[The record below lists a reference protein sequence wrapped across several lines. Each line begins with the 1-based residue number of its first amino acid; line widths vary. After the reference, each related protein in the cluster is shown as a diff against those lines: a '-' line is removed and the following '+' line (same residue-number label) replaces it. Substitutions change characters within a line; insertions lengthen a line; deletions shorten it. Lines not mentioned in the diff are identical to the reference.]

1 MTIATVLA
9 ASFDTDLF
17 LDQFVLG
24 LQDGS
29 IYASLALALVII
41 YRTTGLLNFAQGEM
55 AMFSTFVAWGL
66 IEGGIPVGL
75 AVLMTLVLSLLGGM
89 VIERALIRPVEG
101 SPELTLVTV
110 TLGLFILVNG
120 LARWIWGSTNRGFPS
135 LFPDSTVS
143 VGGIGASVESL
154 GLVAVLLAVV
164 GLLYLIF
171 QRTKLGLAMRAAAV
185 NPDASRLVGVP
196 VGRMLMIG
204 WGMAAVCGALA
215 GVLVA
220 PRLFLDPGLMGP
232 VIIYSFAAATLGG
245 FDSPFGAVLGGWI
258 IGVAEALAGGYVGF
272 IGQDLK
278 ILVPLAVI
286 LTVLLVRPHGLF
298 GSPEVA
304 RA

>member
-1 MTIATVLA
+1 ME
-9 ASFDTDLF
+9 
-17 LDQFVLG
+17 QFVETVIDG
-24 LQDGS
+24 VATGS
-29 IYASLALALVII
+29 IYGALALALVLI
-41 YRTTGLLNFAQGEM
+41 YRSTGIVNFAQGEL
-55 AMFSTFVAWGL
+55 AMFSTFVAWSLVQGGL
-66 IEGGIPVGL
+66 PVGL
-75 AVLMTLVLSLLGGM
+75 AVLATLVLSLLGGM
-89 VIERALIRPVEG
+89 VIERVLIRPVEG

-120 LARWIWGSTNRGFPS
+120 LARWIWGSQNRGFPS
-135 LFPDSTVS
+135 MFGDGNVAI
-143 VGGIGASVESL
+143 GGIEASVEAL
-154 GLVAVLLAVV
+154 GLVAVLLGVV
-164 GLLYLIF
+164 GVLWLIF

-185 NPDASRLVGVP
+185 NPAASRLVGIP

-204 WGMAAVCGALA
+204 WGLAAVCGALA

-220 PRLFLDPGLMGP
+220 PRLFLDPNLMGP

-258 IGVAEALAGGYVGF
+258 IGVAEALAGGYVDF

-286 LTVLLVRPHGLF
+286 LSVLLVRPHGLF

>member
-1 MTIATVLA
+1 M
-9 ASFDTDLF
+9 
-17 LDQFVLG
+17 
-24 LQDGS
+24 
-29 IYASLALALVII
+29 
-41 YRTTGLLNFAQGEM
+41 
-55 AMFSTFVAWGL
+55 
-66 IEGGIPVGL
+66 
-75 AVLMTLVLSLLGGM
+75 
-89 VIERALIRPVEG
+89 
-101 SPELTLVTV
+101 TV

-135 LFPDSTVS
+135 MFPDSTVS
-143 VGGIGASVESL
+143 VGGIATSVESL

-164 GLLYLIF
+164 GVLWLIF

-185 NPDASRLVGVP
+185 NPAASRLVGVP

-204 WGMAAVCGALA
+204 WGLAAVCGALA

-220 PRLFLDPGLMGP
+220 PRLFLDPNLMGP

-258 IGVAEALAGGYVGF
+258 IGVAEALAGGYVDF

-278 ILVPLAVI
+278 ILVPLIVI
-286 LTVLLVRPHGLF
+286 LSVLLVRPHGLF